1 MCFIRAF
8 FVVGVWTF
16 HFCTGWFARVIRHVF
31 ESLESVKRS
40 LWPSFVYT
48 IGYWIYWSCSSLYA
62 CPLRRNLLQQQ
73 QLWPRPRTCVG
84 LANIAPVSLDSGHP
98 QNENK
103 NFFKQYGIA
112 FEFGMFSQAFL
123 SIKIH
128 HIKVF
133 KNQFFCLVL
142 GWGPFGDGKHQRYI
156 Q

>member
-1 MCFIRAF
+1 M
-8 FVVGVWTF
+8 
-16 HFCTGWFARVIRHVF
+16 
-31 ESLESVKRS
+31 
-40 LWPSFVYT
+40 
-48 IGYWIYWSCSSLYA
+48 
-62 CPLRRNLLQQQ
+62 
-73 QLWPRPRTCVG
+73 G

-128 HIKVF
+128 HVKVF

-142 GWGPFGDGKHQRYI
+142 GWGPFGDGKHQSIYNSNPRRRNTHIYI
-156 Q
+156 YTFFIYIYIYNITHIYIISLACMYIIIFAAFYLGLHVCIYLYTFIGTHS